1 MTYIFYVVLDIM
13 ANIIAYITNPIVVL
27 FADERGNLPRFLRWW
42 QTHDN
47 PLDIEWMISEG
58 NVPSFAKYDFNK
70 HYKYVP
76 EWDAEK
82 ETGTRKGYVILL
94 DDKFTLKERIQR
106 YICRLCWLYRN
117 TAYTFGYEVCGK
129 TVLRENT
136 RILKNERRCDYWY
149 FKAKDDTGTWSL
161 YYVNRWC
168 KWFYLRVYLGWKMTG
183 ILSYDKLRC
192 MLAVYVNPFRIVK

>member
-82 ETGTRKGYVILL
+82 ESGTRKGYVILL

-117 TAYTFGYEVCGK
+117 TAYAFGYEVCGK
-129 TVLRENT
+129 VVKRSET
-136 RILKNERRCDYWY
+136 RIVRDESGNGRRLFVAID
-149 FKAKDDTGTWSL
+149 KHNIWSV
-161 YYVNRWC
+161 YYIKPWC

-192 MLAVYVNPFRIVK
+192 MLAVYVNPFRLVK